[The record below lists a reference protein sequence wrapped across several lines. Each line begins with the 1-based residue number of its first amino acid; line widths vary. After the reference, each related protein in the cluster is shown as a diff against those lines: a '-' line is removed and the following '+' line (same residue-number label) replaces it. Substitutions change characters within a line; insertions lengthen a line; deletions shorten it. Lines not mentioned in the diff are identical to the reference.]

1 MAAAR
6 KMSKGLTWDDVRR
19 IALAFPGV
27 EEGTSYG
34 TPAFRAS
41 KKFLTRLKED
51 GKSIVVKVDMEERA
65 LLMELDSKTFFI
77 TEHYRAYP
85 AMLVNLAT
93 AHADQ
98 VRRLLEQTWRGAA
111 TKKLLAAYDET
122 KASSAPV
129 KRSPAGRRR
138 R

>member
-6 KMSKGLTWDDVRR
+6 KTGKGLTWNDVRR
-19 IALAFPGV
+19 IALALPGV

-65 LLMELDSKTFFI
+65 LLMELDPKTFFI

-85 AMLVNLAT
+85 AMLVNLAS

-98 VRRLLEQTWRGAA
+98 VRRLFEQTWRAA
-111 TKKLLAAYDET
+111 SSKKLLAAYEADKT
-122 KASSAPV
+122 LAPT
-129 KRSPAGRRR
+129 KRSPAARRR